1 VDNGREDKNPWVK
14 WFWSDYLSDTG
25 LASSSLA
32 AQGLWMRMLSIMAK
46 SKIVGFMLDGESKM
60 ESKTLAKLVGEEV
73 GIVDSLLAELKIHNV
88 YSQGDGGVIFNRR
101 MARTGYISEIRAE
114 SGRKGGRPKSKTKAK
129 LGKKQKLTSASA
141 SEYASDSYKGGEGG
155 KIKFEPRHLELAK
168 FLESKVRENV
178 PYHKFTGTN
187 YLESWAREF
196 RLMEDRDK
204 IPFQDIKSVLERCL
218 EDEFWRINILSA
230 GTFREKF
237 GRLAAKVSG
246 NNRRDPDPPQT
257 GASIQSGH
265 DIFRE
270 AYEKNKA
277 KERKA

>member
-1 VDNGREDKNPWVK
+1 MKNPPS
-14 WFWSDYLSDTG
+14 FQFYPQDFLSDLNVQSMTDVEVGRYIKLLCHCWIEDG
-25 LASSSLA
+25 LKIKGGSPLVDEWLKQGPSVARCFIKKDGKYRNPRLDRERQKQITWREKSSIGGHKSAEKKRLLKGGSTNGQPKSNQESTLPLQSSSLIKKD
-32 AQGLWMRMLSIMAK
+32 LKRDL
-46 SKIVGFMLDGESKM
+46 
-60 ESKTLAKLVGEEV
+60 LVPF
-73 GIVDSLLAELKIHNV
+73 EL
-88 YSQGDGGVIFNRR
+88 
-101 MARTGYISEIRAE
+101 
-114 SGRKGGRPKSKTKAK
+114 
-129 LGKKQKLTSASA
+129 
-141 SEYASDSYKGGEGG
+141 
-155 KIKFEPRHLELAK
+155 RHLELAK
-168 FLESKVRENV
+168 FLEGKIRENV

-204 IPFQDIKSVLERCL
+204 IPFRDIKSVLERCL

-257 GASIQSGH
+257 GASTQSGH